1 MRKIKRFNAQNLG
14 FLSGIFI
21 LKPFFKKGFI
31 RIAYPKGD
39 VKRVYLRF
47 RSNLLY
53 QKFLKKRR
61 IVARFAR
68 GIPKNQWAAR
78 SAAETAS
85 QKSESQ
91 ILERVKG
98 IEPSS

>member
-14 FLSGIFI
+14 LLSGIFI

-85 QKSESQ
+85 QKNPK
-91 ILERVKG
+91 VKFWSG
-98 IEPSS
+98 